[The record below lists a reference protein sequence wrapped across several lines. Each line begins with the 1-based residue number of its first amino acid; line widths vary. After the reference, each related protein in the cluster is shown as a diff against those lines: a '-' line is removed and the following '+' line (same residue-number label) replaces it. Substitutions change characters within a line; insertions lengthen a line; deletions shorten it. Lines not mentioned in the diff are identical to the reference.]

1 MPAKKKYETTHNK
14 RAGIFYGPATGHPI
28 IWNNDWNSL
37 IQKEVLA
44 RDNFSRNFVAGKISA
59 PVPVYKDISI
69 NEANWNYLLKS
80 TYMDL
85 GKWGSSTFRQSVPH
99 VVGKK
104 EAENPSVPPTGAPSE
119 VMSEYA
125 YRHVRSVCVCEGMFM
140 CAHVRAIARSCS
152 LVCVTVPAGPA
163 LACGG
168 PLPLTDPPLYTLS
181 AGKIPIRKTFA
192 GTI

>member
-125 YRHVRSVCVCEGMFM
+125 YRHVRSVCVRVRG
-140 CAHVRAIARSCS
+140 HVRVRARARNSS
-152 LVCVTVPAGPA
+152 FLLSGVCRCAGWPCFGLWGAFFPDRPAVVNTVRRHD
-163 LACGG
+163 
-168 PLPLTDPPLYTLS
+168 TN
-181 AGKIPIRKTFA
+181 
-192 GTI
+192 